1 MVTTAIKEGECI
13 CYLGVYCKYCTVV
26 RSIRV
31 MGSGVKQAYVKISRC
46 FVLFSTQ
53 STPLILTE
61 YHEEDMAFP
70 VSNERVVTRNRI
82 RSLTL

>member
-70 VSNERVVTRNRI
+70 VSNERVLTRNRI
-82 RSLTL
+82 RSITS